1 MYFPYSLHIILSLNN
16 LWYIVANRK
25 IDNLDRRSKLFF
37 PILLRRFIGHIC
49 KGDSIEPRETLMKTL
64 LHSIGGHGYIRPNG
78 LEARNKASRR
88 AYFTFL
94 SRHHQCLSPSHL
106 STQRYGKTNLRK
118 IRNEHQEEESIWD
131 YKCTSAQG
139 RASLGSQPQASEE
152 FITTLLTYPERWER
166 VTVKKQKR
174 MKWSSQD
181 FFFFLCF
188 PGENHPQRQ
197 KSYLN
202 STSNAL
208 HFEIRHKTI
217 SWY

>member
-1 MYFPYSLHIILSLNN
+1 
-16 LWYIVANRK
+16 
-25 IDNLDRRSKLFF
+25 
-37 PILLRRFIGHIC
+37 
-49 KGDSIEPRETLMKTL
+49 MKTL

-181 FFFFLCF
+181 FFFFLCLSSKIEVLF
-188 PGENHPQRQ
+188 KLHLQCPTLRNTAQE
-197 KSYLN
+197 YLWILVRTWPIYRN
-202 STSNAL
+202 IPIL
-208 HFEIRHKTI
+208 G
-217 SWY
+217 